1 MTITTKSK
9 KEFEATIKEYRSK
22 GFNLITLGTK
32 FAELESG
39 NAIVKIIR

>member
-1 MTITTKSK
+1 MKITVKNK

-39 NAIVKIIR
+39 NTIVQIIR